1 MLLTPAG
8 APKLRVWGPR
18 DHARAEMAANGLG
31 HQGGVPEPVQ
41 ALGTLLDLELGM
53 AVVERTSQNQPRS
66 LRGLQSEKL
75 RLRDQPWSDSE
86 DSLGL

>member
-1 MLLTPAG
+1 MGWVT
-8 APKLRVWGPR
+8 RVEFQSLSKP
-18 DHARAEMAANGLG
+18 
-31 HQGGVPEPVQ
+31 
-41 ALGTLLDLELGM
+41 LGTLLDLELGM

>member
-1 MLLTPAG
+1 
-8 APKLRVWGPR
+8 
-18 DHARAEMAANGLG
+18 MAASGLG
-31 HQGGVPEPVQ
+31 HQGGVPQPQ
-41 ALGTLLDLELGM
+41 TLDLELGM
-53 AVVERTSQNQPRS
+53 AEVERTSQNQPLS